1 MPHADLTGLAARAD
15 VSSPM
20 EGMLLQC
27 AGMADVSLRG
37 IRPPLAHTNSTATP
51 TPLVS
56 LDTKVRL
63 PGVPRC

>member
-1 MPHADLTGLAARAD
+1 
-15 VSSPM
+15 M
-20 EGMLLQC
+20 EGMLLHYG
-27 AGMADVSLRG
+27 GMADVSLRG

>member
-37 IRPPLAHTNSTATP
+37 IRPPGPHQQHSHPHTASQPRYQGATAGGAA
-51 TPLVS
+51 L
-56 LDTKVRL
+56 L
-63 PGVPRC
+63 

>member
-1 MPHADLTGLAARAD
+1 MPHAGLTGLAARAD

-37 IRPPLAHTNSTATP
+37 IRPPWPTP
-51 TPLVS
+51 TAQPPPHRWS
-56 LDTKVRL
+56 ASI
-63 PGVPRC
+63 PRCDCRGCRTA

>member
-37 IRPPLAHTNSTATP
+37 IRPPWPTP
-51 TPLVS
+51 TAQPPPH
-56 LDTKVRL
+56 R
-63 PGVPRC
+63 